1 MRQARLAVVCVV
13 FVLIPATGAAEDRKE
28 SPVIPGYGEVY
39 NVEGEDA
46 PKKGTKVVFDIA
58 GNTKTGGRA
67 TPALERVAELYNLA
81 GLHGVKPEDL
91 HVAIILHGT
100 ATKAALKDDAYQQKY
115 EMANPD
121 ADLLGKLMKAGA

>member
-1 MRQARLAVVCVV
+1 MSHVSLVAAFLL
-13 FVLIPATGAAEDRKE
+13 FVLPVVRAAEDKKE

-39 NVEGEDA
+39 KVEGEDA

-67 TPALERVAELYNLA
+67 NPALERVAELYNLA
-81 GLHGVKPEDL
+81 GLYGVKPGDL

-100 ATKAALKDDAYQQKY
+100 ATKAALK
-115 EMANPD
+115 
-121 ADLLGKLMKAGA
+121 